1 MKFQT
6 LLLSAALGLTVATAQ
21 AGELYTPAQYEEPAS
36 ASTLTRAQV
45 KQDVLRARAEGQL
58 DHHDFDVPTPG
69 AATFA
74 RTRAQVKSETLAA
87 AKAGELEHNDVDL
100 PAVAKGSVLTRQQ
113 VKQEA
118 IAARAQSRNAPGKNT
133 IDY

>member
-1 MKFQT
+1 MNFKT
-6 LLLSAALGLTVATAQ
+6 LLLPAVLGFTVVAAQ
-21 AGELYTPAQYEEPAS
+21 AGELYTPTQYEEPAS
-36 ASTLTRAQV
+36 ASALTRAQV

-58 DHHDFDVPTPG
+58 EHHDFDVP
-69 AATFA
+69 AADTA
-74 RTRAQVKSETLAA
+74 PIGRSRAAVKSEVLAA

-100 PAVAKGSVLTRQQ
+100 PAVAKGSVLSRQE

-118 IAARAQSRNAPGKNT
+118 IAARAQSRNAPGRNT